1 MRLLLVLACSV
12 IGGIAAYLWIG
23 YLAYREIRRE
33 HEASR
38 SDC

>member
-1 MRLLLVLACSV
+1 MRILLLLVCPVL
-12 IGGIAAYLWIG
+12 GGIAAYLGIG

-38 SDC
+38 DDY